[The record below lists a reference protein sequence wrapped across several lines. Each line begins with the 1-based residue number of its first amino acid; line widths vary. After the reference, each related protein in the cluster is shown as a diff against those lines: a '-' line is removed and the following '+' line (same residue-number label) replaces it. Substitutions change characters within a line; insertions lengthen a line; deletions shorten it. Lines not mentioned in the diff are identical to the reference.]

1 MSLGYYVGVPLVVQC
16 AYDRTRVCDSLH
28 DQECLVNPAAGFLT
42 HYQLLLRTDLG
53 TGYLI
58 GNVKL
63 DFKIN

>member
-1 MSLGYYVGVPLVVQC
+1 MSLGYFVVVPLVVHM
-16 AYDRTRVCDSLH
+16 TGHVCVIPLH